1 MPQETQRMNGFMELE
16 VVESRVYLRNY
27 DARYF
32 DPYIMGNIVFSDSYL
47 QCISQ

>member
-27 DARYF
+27 DDRYF
-32 DPYIMGNIVFSDSYL
+32 DPLYHRKYHI
-47 QCISQ
+47 